1 MSGKKPYFPNNWRMY
16 KDSPDEFFMPHT
28 YDEVMDWK
36 VAGWE
41 LPGDVS
47 CMIRTTNLKT
57 GKVKEHIYKRQH
69 AAEDFV
75 RHLMDE
81 KTHEFVVC
89 THEALHYVGPST
101 EFDDD

>member
-1 MSGKKPYFPNNWRMY
+1 MSGKKPYYPNNWRMY
-16 KDSPDEFFMPHT
+16 KDAPDELFMPHT
-28 YDEVMDWK
+28 YEEVMDWK

-75 RHLMDE
+75 RNLIDT

-89 THEALHYVGPST
+89 THDAIHYVGPST
-101 EFDDD
+101 KDYD